1 MKGVRRII
9 MSNKIT
15 ISALIKI
22 KNLMKCKEKHLTRP
36 SIENGYKWDYVD
48 SSYGRVKVWTKK

>member
-1 MKGVRRII
+1 